1 MEYSGRRYKYKTYT
15 MVRMILRFNIKIM
28 NRSQY
33 MNYLDS
39 FTLACFLFFFSNK
52 FLVHKDLLI
61 VLLKDFEHPSDFS
74 ILMPRLSYSP
84 PFPWILPTVS
94 QSWCIANSIRNKPP
108 RCHFP
113 VYGFSVKGSK
123 LDL

>member
-1 MEYSGRRYKYKTYT
+1 M
-15 MVRMILRFNIKIM
+15 
-28 NRSQY
+28 
-33 MNYLDS
+33 
-39 FTLACFLFFFSNK
+39 FLVFFSNK
-52 FLVHKDLLI
+52 LLVHKDLLI

-74 ILMPRLSYSP
+74 ILMPRLSYFLRILL
-84 PFPWILPTVS
+84 PFPRFVRRSLKVDVLQT
-94 QSWCIANSIRNKPP
+94 ASIRNKPP